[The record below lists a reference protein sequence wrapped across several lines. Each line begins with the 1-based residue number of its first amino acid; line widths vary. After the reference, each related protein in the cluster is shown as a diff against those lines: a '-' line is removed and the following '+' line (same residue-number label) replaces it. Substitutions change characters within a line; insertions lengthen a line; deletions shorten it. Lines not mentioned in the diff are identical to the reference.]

1 MNFTFQKINNFVNRL
16 SLFLKFHWLISQFL
30 IVIEFELQH
39 YDRFELIQKFE
50 KNEFLL
56 FRKNLH
62 TITRWLYN
70 TIVQKFHSKLVNHN
84 FVFIAKIK
92 TFETFHYRN
101 NNQKSINKMYRK
113 FFYRQFIKSESIH
126 NSLAILSIFFICFKN
141 SIKKYTIF
149 SSFFNRFLNIQKFV
163 HKSQNIATIA
173 INFEIDSLSQSSNAK
188 MSSNIDKFKIML
200 INQKKRKKLQFT
212 NRFDNKIREL

>member
-1 MNFTFQKINNFVNRL
+1 
-16 SLFLKFHWLISQFL
+16 
-30 IVIEFELQH
+30 
-39 YDRFELIQKFE
+39 
-50 KNEFLL
+50 
-56 FRKNLH
+56 
-62 TITRWLYN
+62 
-70 TIVQKFHSKLVNHN
+70 
-84 FVFIAKIK
+84 
-92 TFETFHYRN
+92 
-101 NNQKSINKMYRK
+101 MYRK